1 MTDVPASGRPAS
13 GQPNARPLSPL
24 GAEMEQ
30 ELAARAAHARQWAY
44 APYSQYTVG
53 AALLTASGRIYDGV
67 NVENAAYGDTI
78 CAERTAAVKAVS
90 EGELDFV
97 AIAVASGNAGTPCGS
112 CRQVLAEF
120 GLEARVLIVDDQG
133 AIVGRSTVRDLL
145 PQAFGPGNL
154 P

>member
-1 MTDVPASGRPAS
+1 MTDSPAT
-13 GQPNARPLSPL
+13 GQPGPLNAD
-24 GAEMEQ
+24 MEQ

-44 APYSQYTVG
+44 APYSHYTVG

-90 EGELDFV
+90 EGEREFV
-97 AIAVASGNAGTPCGS
+97 AIAVASSNGGTPCGS
-112 CRQVLAEF
+112 CRQFLSEF

-133 AIVGRSTVRDLL
+133 GITGRSSLRALL
-145 PQAFGPGNL
+145 PQAFGSQQL